1 MFKDFAVKKSIL
13 KNGLSNLK
21 YCNQN
26 IKYVYY
32 VHPQGTFPTILL
44 NFSRN
49 TSYHLDCDTVIFIV
63 LLWSVQKYLFVWR
76 KEYLSYSFSE
86 ERCIFQGGGLTSTIL
101 CKSIIQYQTLKVQP
115 RKLKKLQRGDRFN
128 MKSKSWNCCISFN

>member
-49 TSYHLDCDTVIFIV
+49 TSYHLDGDTVIFIV

-86 ERCIFQGGGLTSTIL
+86 ERCIFQGGGLTPRIL
-101 CKSIIQYQTLKVQP
+101 CKALMYYLTLKLQS
-115 RKLKKLQRGDRFN
+115 RQLKKLHRDECGSLED
-128 MKSKSWNCCISFN
+128 